1 MRARREKQPAQS
13 DGFDGNFSSN
23 RLVHV
28 ISILNLHAAILQRKQ
43 QVDRQFPPAFL
54 YRDDNAVY
62 TADRTPDRKILKQTG
77 LRESD
82 RQSAALLIAKMVP
95 ISEHLRT
102 ACDANPQFGPRF
114 DFM

>member
-13 DGFDGNFSSN
+13 DGLDRNFASN
-23 RLVHV
+23 RFVDI

-43 QVDRQFPPAFL
+43 QVDRQFSPAFL

-62 TADRTPDRKILKQTG
+62 TTDRATDRKIFEKPG

-82 RQSAALLIAKMVP
+82 RQSTALLLVKMVSS
-95 ISEHLRT
+95 SEHLRT